1 MFIKSFLGTSLVV
14 QWLRCYPST
23 TGGMGSI
30 PGLGTKSQKKVK
42 EFFFLP
48 SFLSFSKQIGVKP
61 RKHEAGPTSS
71 NTVKQR
77 FDSEGLLPPFLSS
90 LLCFVSLLTSRVPC
104 LHAESSSPK
113 QPFPSAYHFSHFAFL
128 QNHYPK
134 FIKMILSL
142 SLVNKSA

>member
-48 SFLSFSKQIGVKP
+48 FFLFLSKLGSNQESMRQAQPWATLWNRGLILKASHLPFFPPCYVLYPFS
-61 RKHEAGPTSS
+61 RAGI
-71 NTVKQR
+71 
-77 FDSEGLLPPFLSS
+77 
-90 LLCFVSLLTSRVPC
+90 PC
-104 LHAESSSPK
+104 LHAESSYPK

-134 FIKMILSL
+134 FIKMLLSL